1 MVRELNQDSTGDAH
15 ELNHMNKEEAKTILN
30 QELEVLRAKGY
41 EELSTFIGSP
51 LNYEIKGPRGTDYWV
66 EVQAFWDTPGDDNG
80 NLRVI
85 ASIDDGRFPSSFIP
99 ISADFIKSNDG
110 KFIGE

>member
-1 MVRELNQDSTGDAH
+1 VIDQENTGDAL

-30 QELEVLRAKGY
+30 QELEVIRTKGH

-51 LNYEIKGPRGTDYWV
+51 LNFEIKGPSGTAYWV

-99 ISADFIKSNDG
+99 ISADFIKSIDG